1 MSTPRSNEFERC
13 RVPGHHDPQGCSCRR
28 CEETAHGTDRA
39 RVRIERSPI
48 VPERVRRID
57 GQSFCFIPHRFLREG
72 FFAALSADELLLYLV
87 LVLAADRNGVSFYHQ
102 DSLCSLLE
110 MPMHRYLGARN
121 ALIDADL
128 LAFDGRRFQLLSLP
142 AKPRR
147 RATMLLRTEQD
158 FEQHDP
164 ATVRQIIGAS
174 WAETAGRPR

>member
-1 MSTPRSNEFERC
+1 
-13 RVPGHHDPQGCSCRR
+13 
-28 CEETAHGTDRA
+28 
-39 RVRIERSPI
+39 

-87 LVLAADRNGVSFYHQ
+87 LALAADRNGVSFYHQ

-110 MPMHRYLGARN
+110 VPMHRYLGARN

-142 AKPRR
+142 PTPVR
-147 RATMLLRTEQD
+147 RAPKLLRTEQD
-158 FEQHDP
+158 FEQDDP
-164 ATVRQIIGAS
+164 ATVRQLIAQS
-174 WAETAGRPR
+174 LAQAAGRQR